1 MSNHSTLPVSAQ
13 VITPAELL
21 HHWQGHR
28 RLTRRVIL
36 AFPEDKLFSY
46 SIGGM
51 RTFAMLAE
59 ELTGLASGGITG
71 IATGAWPRL
80 DQLEH
85 HSDSPMPAT
94 KEEVLQQWD
103 AVTEKIDALFPQVPP
118 ERFHD
123 VEKAFGLYE
132 GPVYATLLY
141 LVDNEIHHRGQGYV
155 YLRSLGIEPPPFWD
169 RP

>member
-1 MSNHSTLPVSAQ
+1 MANQSTVSIPAQ
-13 VITPAELL
+13 VISPAELL

-28 RLTRRVIL
+28 QLTRRVIV

-51 RTFAMLAE
+51 RTFAQLAE
-59 ELTGLASGGITG
+59 ELTGLADGGITG
-71 IATGAWPRL
+71 IATGSWPQINEL
-80 DQLEH
+80 FH
-85 HSDSPMPAT
+85 HSDLPLPAT
-94 KEEVLQQWD
+94 KEEILQQWD
-103 AVTEKIDALFPQVPP
+103 AVTEKINALFPQIPL

-123 VEKAFGLYE
+123 VEKAFGMYE
-132 GPVYATLLY
+132 GPVYASLLY
-141 LVDNEIHHRGQGYV
+141 LIDNEIHHRGQGYV